1 MKKIFTILVL
11 ITFLSLRAQSPA
23 YQPGEHFKFKIHYG
37 FFKAGYAT
45 LDLKE
50 ETFQGKKLLH
60 AIGKGWTVGMS
71 RWFMKINDHYESY
84 FDYQNKP
91 IRFIRNI
98 YEGGYTKNVELWFD
112 HNKKNVQVIDKKN
125 KKVENFSIPERI
137 HDMVSVFYYLRNI
150 DTSKLTTGD
159 EIQVD
164 MFFDNEVYPFKLKIL
179 GREYLKTKFGKIKAL
194 KLRPIVMS
202 GRVFKEE
209 ESLTVWISD
218 DANKIP
224 LLIKA
229 DLLVGSLKASL
240 IEYKGLAHPDALA
253 VK

>member
-1 MKKIFTILVL
+1 MRKIFTLLILF
-11 ITFLSLRAQSPA
+11 TFLSVFAQSPA

-37 FFKAGYAT
+37 IFNAGYAT

-50 ETFQGKKLLH
+50 DFFQGKKLLH
-60 AIGKGWTVGMS
+60 AIGKGWTTGIS
-71 RWFMKINDHYESY
+71 RWLMKVNDNYESY
-84 FDYQNKP
+84 FDYNNKP

-98 YEGGYTKNVELWFD
+98 DEGGYTKNVELRFD
-112 HNKKNVQVIDKKN
+112 HNTNKVQVIDKKN
-125 KKVENFSIPERI
+125 KKVETFSFPQKIN
-137 HDMVSVFYYLRNI
+137 DMVSVFYYLRNVNI
-150 DTSKLTTGD
+150 NKLKTGD

-179 GREYLKTKFGKIKAL
+179 GREFLKTKFGKIKAI

-202 GRVFKEE
+202 GRIFKED

-218 DANKIP
+218 DDNKIP

-240 IEYKGLAHPDALA
+240 IEYKGLAHPDALV

>member
-1 MKKIFTILVL
+1 MKKIYSILLFFVL
-11 ITFLSLRAQSPA
+11 LILNAQQPA

-37 FFKAGYAT
+37 IFNAGYAT

-50 ETFQGKKLLH
+50 DIFQGKKLLH
-60 AIGKGWTVGMS
+60 AIGKGWTTGIS
-71 RWFMKINDHYESY
+71 RWLMKVNDNYESY
-84 FDYQNKP
+84 FDYENRP
-91 IRFIRNI
+91 IRFIRHI
-98 YEGGYTKNVELWFD
+98 YEGGYTKNVELRFD
-112 HNKKNVQVIDKKN
+112 HDNQKVQVIDKEKN
-125 KKVENFSIPERI
+125 KVKNFDIPSKI
-137 HDMVSVFYYLRNI
+137 NDMVSVFYYLRNVN
-150 DTSKLTTGD
+150 TSNLHAGD
-159 EIQVD
+159 QIQVD
-164 MFFDNEVYPFKLKIL
+164 MFFDNEVYPFRLKIL

-202 GRVFKEE
+202 GRIFKED
-209 ESLTVWISD
+209 ESLTMWISD
-218 DANKIP
+218 DTNKIP